1 MAEQFVDQLILVLD
15 LLQDLFLFYLMLAW
29 TLGLEASVY
38 GLCLVEELSESLGK
52 TGDAVK
58 RFGDLVN
65 YSNTELSFVFGEVLF
80 GPV

>member
-1 MAEQFVDQLILVLD
+1 
-15 LLQDLFLFYLMLAW
+15 MLAW
-29 TLGLEASVY
+29 AFGLEAGVY

-52 TGDAVK
+52 TGYTVEW
-58 RFGDLVN
+58 FGDFVD